1 MYVCSCIV
9 TYVVIHLKVKQLMV
23 WYFWGRFK
31 DMGVTGISP
40 PDLPYINVSH
50 NMLLYMYI
58 LAVLHVLDMYVQYQ
72 CPMFC

>member
-1 MYVCSCIV
+1 
-9 TYVVIHLKVKQLMV
+9 MV